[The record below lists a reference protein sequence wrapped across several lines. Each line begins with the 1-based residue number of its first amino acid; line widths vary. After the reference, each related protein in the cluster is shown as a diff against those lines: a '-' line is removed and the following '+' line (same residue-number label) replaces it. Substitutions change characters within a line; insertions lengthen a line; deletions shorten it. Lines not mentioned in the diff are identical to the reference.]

1 MFPISSTQRYYFYRH
16 PTDMRK
22 SFNGLSG
29 LVRSELGADP
39 VSGDIFIFVNR
50 RRDRIKLLVWD
61 RTGFV
66 LLYKHLQQGT
76 FELPAFKAEAASC
89 QMKWEELVLILEGVA
104 LESVRRRKRFSLSPG
119 KAAKVVESGDSL

>member
-1 MFPISSTQRYYFYRH
+1 MFPFSSTQRYYFYRH

-61 RTGFV
+61 RTGYV

-76 FELPAFKAEAASC
+76 FELPGFEAQASSC
-89 QMKWEELVLILEGVA
+89 QMKWEELVLILEGVS
-104 LESVRRRKRFSLSPG
+104 LKSVRRRKRFSWPPQRAQAPVRS
-119 KAAKVVESGDSL
+119 